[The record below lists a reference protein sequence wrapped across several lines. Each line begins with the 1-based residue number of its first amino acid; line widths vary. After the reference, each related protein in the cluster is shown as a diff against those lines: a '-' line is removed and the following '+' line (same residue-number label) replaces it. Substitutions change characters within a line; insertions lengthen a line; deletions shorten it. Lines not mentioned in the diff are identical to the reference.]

1 MKKTVLFL
9 ILIFSIQISFAE
21 SHYSLIS
28 ESNSNETPHFILI
41 SNVNQ
46 ESNIKEAK
54 LWPRKRRG
62 CHGGK
67 KQKRRNKRRIKRSRK
82 S

>member
-9 ILIFSIQISFAE
+9 ILIFSIQISFAK
-21 SHYSLIS
+21 SHNSLIS
-28 ESNSNETPHFILI
+28 ESNSNENPYFFLV

-46 ESNIKEAK
+46 KLDVNEAMV
-54 LWPRKRRG
+54 WPRKRRG

>member
-1 MKKTVLFL
+1 MKKSV
-9 ILIFSIQISFAE
+9 LIFIVFFSIHQVFAAPSHLMKSITTISDSGHLFK
-21 SHYSLIS
+21 SDITNNYDL
-28 ESNSNETPHFILI
+28 
-41 SNVNQ
+41 NQ
-46 ESNIKEAK
+46 TTI
-54 LWPRKRRG
+54 WPRKRRG